1 SEVMFWRKYDN
12 DLSRGDNGF
21 TNDRNLRM
29 ATPSNKTLT
38 KQFADAYLCTDGRPI
53 AASSLF
59 QGYTTLQQE
68 VTNRD
73 PRMKQTIAT
82 PDQVWKIQT
91 NGTSQN
97 WSEVYSRLNQNTDYY
112 APTGYIIQKGY
123 DPNVS
128 FHVQQFEET
137 PSILFRY
144 AEVLL
149 NYIEAAAEL
158 GTATQNDINITI
170 KKLRDRVGM
179 PNLVANNI
187 AVDPNWDFPTLSSLL
202 NEIRRERRVELIGE
216 GFRWNDI
223 ARWAAADELILGQRP
238 KGFFGGQITS
248 QLIPVDENGFLDP
261 LKTSLPSGYGFKLN
275 RDYLNSIP
283 ISEIVLNDNLKQNPG
298 WE

>member
-1 SEVMFWRKYDN
+1 M
-12 DLSRGDNGF
+12 
-21 TNDRNLRM
+21 
-29 ATPSNKTLT
+29 
-38 KQFADAYLCTDGRPI
+38 
-53 AASSLF
+53 
-59 QGYTTLQQE
+59 
-68 VTNRD
+68 
-73 PRMKQTIAT
+73 
-82 PDQVWKIQT
+82 
-91 NGTSQN
+91 
-97 WSEVYSRLNQNTDYY
+97 
-112 APTGYIIQKGY
+112 
-123 DPNVS
+123 
-128 FHVQQFEET
+128 
-137 PSILFRY
+137 
-144 AEVLL
+144 LL

-158 GTATQNDINITI
+158 GTATQNDLNITI

-187 AVDPNWDFPTLSSLL
+187 AVDPNWDFPTLSPLL

-223 ARWAAADELILGQRP
+223 ARWAAADELIVGQRP

-283 ISEIVLNDNLKQNPG
+283 ISEIVLNENLKQNPG